1 MKLYLEKAIFND
13 ETLSKTTPDTLK
25 SVAEAPNDENKC
37 GLSSN
42 VVIADKKLSTDKS
55 IHDTASN
62 QNKAD
67 YKVVAENAIWARK

>member
-1 MKLYLEKAIFND
+1 MKRTIFNN
-13 ETLSKTTPDTLK
+13 ETLSKTTPDALK
-25 SVAEAPNDENKC
+25 SVAEAPNDENKY

-42 VVIADKKLSTDKS
+42 VVIADKKLSVDKS

-67 YKVVAENAIWARK
+67 YKVVAENAI

>member
-1 MKLYLEKAIFND
+1 MEPHLKKTMFNE

-42 VVIADKKLSTDKS
+42 VVIGDKKLSADKS

-67 YKVVAENAIWARK
+67 YKVVAENAI